1 MTNKFLFKL
10 NPTAHVLN
18 STSLLATH
26 TQTTHQ
32 QAAAMPNGRSHS
44 QRSRAA
50 NARRNRARDRRASA
64 RPAAAPQRPAITRL
78 MNEIEATDPDICTE
92 TVVLRAIRR
101 FVIEGHANRMD
112 EVVHLAEG
120 FINMVQEF
128 AEFEAVAVESL
139 RHEVHW
145 GCPAAVIE
153 TAVKNMRAAGLP
165 KSIADA
171 LYEAQM
177 PKPTTAT
184 KTTKMHGINPEPAPT
199 DCMTCCEPFDQQK
212 LIKCKTP
219 NCTYLQCI
227 SCVIKGGGGAC
238 ARPSCMQVHMDCPQ
252 CRESQHLSSPQG
264 GCMQLKELPSD
275 LLVVTLD
282 NIRERLKKHVEES
295 VSEMTDVVN
304 EMTDQLQLA
313 VNNMMRVG

>member
-1 MTNKFLFKL
+1 M
-10 NPTAHVLN
+10 
-18 STSLLATH
+18 
-26 TQTTHQ
+26 
-32 QAAAMPNGRSHS
+32 
-44 QRSRAA
+44 
-50 NARRNRARDRRASA
+50 D
-64 RPAAAPQRPAITRL
+64 
-78 MNEIEATDPDICTE
+78 EIEATDPDICKE
-92 TVVLRAIRR
+92 TLFFRALRR
-101 FVIEGHANRMD
+101 FVTEGYANDIKDVTLFSVAFNEIIRD
-112 EVVHLAEG
+112 SPGFEQEVA
-120 FINMVQEF
+120 QT
-128 AEFEAVAVESL
+128 L
-139 RHEVHW
+139 RHEAHW
-145 GCPAAVIE
+145 DCPTAVIE

-184 KTTKMHGINPEPAPT
+184 KTTNMHGINPEPAPT

-282 NIRERLKKHVEES
+282 SLRERVKKHVEES
-295 VSEMTDVVN
+295 VGEMTDVVN
-304 EMTDQLQLA
+304 DMTDQLQLA